1 MSRKFFNALVLGKIF
16 VGNELGNLSDPG
28 GGVYDAI

>member
-1 MSRKFFNALVLGKIF
+1 MSRRFFNARIPGKIF
-16 VGNELGNLSDPG
+16 VGDELGNLGDPG